1 MLTKNKIKQI
11 NKDGWYW
18 AEGSSVMCNYGDPNT
33 FTFCMC
39 RNHAEAHAVA
49 SGLNVLDWNDSNE
62 EEALQNHSKVKKDS
76 ERASKP
82 GRVGPRFTSASCQ
95 AKKNY

>member
-18 AEGSSVMCNYGDPNT
+18 AEGPVVMGNYGDTHT

-39 RNHAEAHAVA
+39 RNHAEAKNVA
-49 SGLNVLDWNDSNE
+49 SGLNVLDWNEMHE
-62 EEALQNHSKVKKDS
+62 EHGDLVQPDTEFVRDKSL
-76 ERASKP
+76 
-82 GRVGPRFTSASCQ
+82 
-95 AKKNY
+95 

>member
-11 NKDGWYW
+11 NEDGWYW
-18 AEGSSVMCNYGDPNT
+18 AEGSSVMGNYGDPKT

-49 SGLNVLDWNDSNE
+49 SGLNVLDWNESNE
-62 EEALQNHSKVKKDS
+62 EN
-76 ERASKP
+76 
-82 GRVGPRFTSASCQ
+82 
-95 AKKNY
+95 

>member
-18 AEGSSVMCNYGDPNT
+18 AEGSVVMGNYGDTHT

-39 RNHAEAHAVA
+39 RNHAEAKAVA
-49 SGLNVLDWNDSNE
+49 SGLNVLDWNEMHE
-62 EEALQNHSKVKKDS
+62 EHGEMVESDTEFVREKSL
-76 ERASKP
+76 
-82 GRVGPRFTSASCQ
+82 
-95 AKKNY
+95 